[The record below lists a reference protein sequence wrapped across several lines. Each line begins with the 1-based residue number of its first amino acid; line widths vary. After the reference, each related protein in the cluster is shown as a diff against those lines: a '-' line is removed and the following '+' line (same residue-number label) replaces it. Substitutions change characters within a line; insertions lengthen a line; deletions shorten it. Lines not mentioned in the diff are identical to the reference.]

1 MVKKIVYQKEQNF
14 NLSTRY
20 ILKKELV
27 LKKYYDIQAKNL
39 KANSLLTLRAMR
51 SLMKWEDTF
60 LEEKY
65 WKVINLES
73 PPMISK
79 MY

>member
-39 KANSLLTLRAMR
+39 KVNLLLTLKPMKN
-51 SLMKWEDTF
+51 LMKWENTF
-60 LEEKY
+60 LQEKH
-65 WKVINLES
+65 
-73 PPMISK
+73 
-79 MY
+79 